1 MMRSTMTINGAYG
14 NVDIPYPAGA
24 SAKDMAALI
33 NAQTEKTGVSATGA
47 VAYNDVTTGNIV
59 VALAATTRA
68 GRMMPVVSAVAG
80 KFIKQIN
87 SVTLSATTGTAGNF
101 GITATRPRTA
111 VHTFVANKYET
122 FDWAQLGSP
131 EVPSD
136 ACLALIMLCNTTTTG
151 TVRGQGKIAH
161 G

>member
-1 MMRSTMTINGAYG
+1 
-14 NVDIPYPAGA
+14 
-24 SAKDMAALI
+24 
-33 NAQTEKTGVSATGA
+33 
-47 VAYNDVTTGNIV
+47 
-59 VALAATTRA
+59 
-68 GRMMPVVSAVAG
+68 MMPVVPAVAG

-111 VHTFVANKYET
+111 VYTFVANKYEA

-131 EVPSD
+131 EVPNG